1 MIILFMAGIAILR
14 RTFENSVNVALC
26 TGHVDVSAGQL
37 ESRQIMVECS
47 VRPITCVMTGTTIRT
62 KLAVVMI
69 VLFMARIAI
78 LRRTFE
84 NAIHVALSAGNIY
97 VRTCQLEG
105 SQVVIECSILPI
117 SCIMASTAIRTELT
131 VMMIVLF
138 MAGITILWCTLED
151 AVDMTTCTGHADVCT
166 GQFESRQI
174 MIKGSRFPCRR
185 IMAGTAAG
193 SKLTIVCI
201 VLFMA

>member
-14 RTFENSVNVALC
+14 RALEDAVDMTTC
-26 TGHVDVSAGQL
+26 TGHVDVCTGQF

-84 NAIHVALSAGNIY
+84 NAIHVALGAGNIY

-138 MAGITILWCTLED
+138 MAGITILWCALEYAVHMTLR
-151 AVDMTTCTGHADVCT
+151 ALHVDMCA
-166 GQFESRQI
+166 GQFESGQVVIER
-174 MIKGSRFPCRR
+174 SWLPRVR
-185 IMAGTAAG
+185 IVARTAACA
-193 SKLTIVCI
+193 KLTIVRI
-201 VLFMA
+201 LLFMA